1 MKRLALVL
9 GLLGALLATAFGQ
22 GNSLQAKIPFTDAQ
36 VDEGAQLGSAYPEIA
51 QSSVSPIDEPE
62 TQPAAPRIPAELQR
76 VRAALEKYHNPVV
89 AVHDGYLS
97 TLACLNFP
105 HKSLAG
111 HEQYPMGA
119 MGVHFINAQ
128 LVGPVLDPMKPQIL
142 LYEPD
147 GAGKLRL
154 TGAEWFVPLA
164 MAKERPKLFNQD
176 FAGPMEGHEPI
187 MPAEEA
193 HYDLHVWLFKNNP
206 EGMFAPTNPA
216 VECAGYSYALDLDST
231 KMVMSAM
238 KH

>member
-1 MKRLALVL
+1 MALRMAPSTTLNTFCKNLLVMIFSVL
-9 GLLGALLATAFGQ
+9 TAVAT
-22 GNSLQAKIPFTDAQ
+22 
-36 VDEGAQLGSAYPEIA
+36 SAPAI
-51 QSSVSPIDEPE
+51 PE
-62 TQPAAPRIPAELQR
+62 TKPVAPPMSAELQR
-76 VRAALEKYHNPVV
+76 VRAAREKYQDPVV

-97 TLACLNFP
+97 TLACLDFP
-105 HKSLAG
+105 NETLPG
-111 HEQYPMGA
+111 HEQYPKGA
-119 MGVHFINAQ
+119 MGVHFMNEQ

-147 GAGKLRL
+147 ASGKLRL

-164 MAKERPKLFNQD
+164 IAKERPRLFNQD
-176 FAGPMEGHEPI
+176 LLGPMEGHEPV
-187 MPAEEA
+187 MPAELA

-216 VECAGYSYALDLDST
+216 VKCAGYSYALDLDST